1 MISLAALPPA
11 IHLDIP
17 DSAVCAGSRAHLF
30 GMTLSVHSPDELIA
44 AIPHMLG
51 FQPKESIVLVPIR
64 SDLPTARIDLPTT
77 PRAQELAWRSLREG
91 MSRYARPGAA
101 VGIVCFTADRQ
112 QADRAG
118 RECAER
124 LDTIGIDT
132 RLLLWADETRWAD
145 LVTGDMGLQTAE
157 ARERVATMTVLAGRP
172 QPAATRDSL
181 AQSLVGNRDPVAR
194 LLTETRANTT
204 ERTVQREGRWAVSRV
219 QQFHRD
225 GVRLD
230 DADAARLL
238 VAVEAVPIRD
248 QLWLAMT
255 RGNAVSHVALWT
267 DMTKRAPD
275 EVRTA
280 PASLL
285 AFGSWLSGDGAMAW
299 CALDQVPDGKPYA
312 LANLVAA
319 AIESGMHPREWEA
332 AKSMPEHDMDLAAAP
347 ARPEDMQRGSFRPAH
362 EL

>member
-1 MISLAALPPA
+1 
-11 IHLDIP
+11 
-17 DSAVCAGSRAHLF
+17 
-30 GMTLSVHSPDELIA
+30 
-44 AIPHMLG
+44 
-51 FQPKESIVLVPIR
+51 
-64 SDLPTARIDLPTT
+64 
-77 PRAQELAWRSLREG
+77 
-91 MSRYARPGAA
+91 MSRYARPGVA
-101 VGIVCFTADRQ
+101 VGIVCFTAARE
-112 QADRAG
+112 QADHVG
-118 RECAER
+118 REFAER

-132 RLLLWADETRWAD
+132 HLLLWADETRWAD
-145 LVTGDMGLQTAE
+145 LVTGDMGLQSEA
-157 ARERVATMTVLAGRP
+157 ARERVAALTVLAGRP

-181 AQSLVGNRDPVAR
+181 AQSLVGNREPVAT
-194 LLTETRANTT
+194 LLTETRANTAESSVRT
-204 ERTVQREGRWAVSRV
+204 EGHWAVSRV
-219 QQFHRD
+219 QQFQRD

-238 VAVEAVPIRD
+238 VAVEAVPTRD
-248 QLWLAMT
+248 QLWLGMT
-255 RGNAVSHVALWT
+255 RGNAVSQVALWT

-275 EVRTA
+275 EVRVA

-319 AIESGMHPREWEA
+319 AVESGMHPREWEA

-347 ARPEDMQRGSFRPAH
+347 ARTQGMQLGSVRPAH

>member
-1 MISLAALPPA
+1 MSI
-11 IHLDIP
+11 
-17 DSAVCAGSRAHLF
+17 
-30 GMTLSVHSPDELIA
+30 SVHSPDELIA

-51 FQPKESIVLVPIR
+51 FKPQESIVLLPIR
-64 SDLPTARIDLPTT
+64 SDLPTARIDLPAT
-77 PRAQELAWRSLREG
+77 PRAQELAWRSIREG

-101 VGIVCFTADRQ
+101 VGIVCFTIDRERADLV
-112 QADRAG
+112 G
-118 RECAER
+118 REFAER
-124 LDTIGIDT
+124 LSTIGIDT
-132 RLLLWADETRWAD
+132 HLLLWADETRWAD
-145 LVTGDMGLQTAE
+145 LVTGDMGLQTDD
-157 ARERVATMTVLAGRP
+157 ARERIATATVLAGRP
-172 QPAATRDSL
+172 PPASTRDSL
-181 AQSLVGNRDPVAR
+181 AQSLVGDREPVAT
-194 LLTETRANTT
+194 LLTETQAKTAESRV
-204 ERTVQREGRWAVSRV
+204 RTEGRWAVSRV

-238 VAVEAVPIRD
+238 VAVEAIPTRD
-248 QLWLAMT
+248 QVWLGMT

-299 CALDQVPDGKPYA
+299 CALDQVPQGKPYA
-312 LANLVAA
+312 LANLVAT
-319 AIESGMHPREWEA
+319 AIERGLHPREWEA
-332 AKSMPEHDMDLAAAP
+332 AKSMPEHDVNLAAAP
-347 ARPEDMQRGSFRPAH
+347 TRTPGTQLGHVRPAH